1 MFFFIVCIYNFVII
15 LFLSF
20 SEDMRGEE
28 TGSDYS
34 DVGLAAVNEIR
45 DQDLGFPTLDEAH
58 NHRTRKT
65 RGPLR
70 TRRHRH
76 PGKNHRRKHVRRNRL
91 QGKIDI
97 LVI

>member
-1 MFFFIVCIYNFVII
+1 MP
-15 LFLSF
+15 
-20 SEDMRGEE
+20 GEE

-34 DVGLAAVNEIR
+34 DVVLAAAGKEIR
-45 DQDLGFPTLDEAH
+45 DQDLDLDEAH
-58 NHRTRKT
+58 RETRET
-65 RGPLR
+65 RQPLR